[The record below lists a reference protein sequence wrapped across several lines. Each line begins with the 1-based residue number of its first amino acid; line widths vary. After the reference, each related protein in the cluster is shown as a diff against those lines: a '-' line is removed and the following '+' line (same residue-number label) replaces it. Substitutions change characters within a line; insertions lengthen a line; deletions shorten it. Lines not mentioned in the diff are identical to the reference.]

1 MDEIII
7 EEENINVETLFYM
20 QNKFVVEIQSHD
32 IVSLIDPTFS
42 DGHLCSSCVCKFVFR
57 VKRIKCNSCNPKFI
71 GSIFTYLIIYSFATK
86 HLNAIIRKYTLIIYL
101 MQ

>member
-7 EEENINVETLFYM
+7 EEENINVETYFYM

-42 DGHLCSSCVCKFVFR
+42 DGHFVFFLR
-57 VKRIKCNSCNPKFI
+57 
-71 GSIFTYLIIYSFATK
+71 L
-86 HLNAIIRKYTLIIYL
+86 
-101 MQ
+101 